1 MKKYVLV
8 MIVYDHPGVL
18 ARISS
23 LFCRKGFNINSITT
37 STTTEDDISRM
48 TFSVIA
54 DQDSVESL
62 IKQKEKLEEVRKTVV
77 LEDDSSLFRELLLLK
92 VKIRDAQVTNV
103 KEIAEVF
110 GARILDL
117 NVDSMILELTGKESK
132 IDAFLNVMKGYEV
145 IESCRTGVTGMERGS
160 LTSSTDVKETL

>member
-62 IKQKEKLEEVRKTVV
+62 IKQTEKLEEVRKTFV

-132 IDAFLNVMKGYEV
+132 IDAFLIVMKGYEV

>member
-62 IKQKEKLEEVRKTVV
+62 IKQTEKLEEVRKTFV

-145 IESCRTGVTGMERGS
+145 IESCLTGVTGMERGS

>member
-62 IKQKEKLEEVRKTVV
+62 IKKTEKLEEVRKTFV

>member
-23 LFCRKGFNINSITT
+23 LFCKKGFNINSITT
-37 STTTEDDISRM
+37 STTTEDDISRV
-48 TFSVIA
+48 TFSVLA
-54 DQDSVESL
+54 ERDSVEAL
-62 IKQKEKLEEVRKTVV
+62 IKQTEKLEEVRKTFI
-77 LEDDSSLFRELLLLK
+77 LEEETSLFRELLLLK
-92 VKIRDAQVTNV
+92 IKLNQGQVTDV
-103 KEIAEVF
+103 KEIAEIF

-117 NVDSMILELTGKESK
+117 NLDSLILELTGKESK
-132 IDAFLNVMKGYEV
+132 IDAFINVMGNYQV

-160 LTSSTDVKETL
+160 LTSSTDLKDTL

>member
-62 IKQKEKLEEVRKTVV
+62 IKQTEKLEEVRKTFV
-77 LEDDSSLFRELLLLK
+77 LEDDSSLFIELLLLK

>member
-8 MIVYDHPGVL
+8 MIDYDHPGVL

-62 IKQKEKLEEVRKTVV
+62 IKQTEKLEEVRKTFV

>member
-48 TFSVIA
+48 TFSDIS

-62 IKQKEKLEEVRKTVV
+62 IKQT
-77 LEDDSSLFRELLLLK
+77 
-92 VKIRDAQVTNV
+92 
-103 KEIAEVF
+103 
-110 GARILDL
+110 
-117 NVDSMILELTGKESK
+117 
-132 IDAFLNVMKGYEV
+132 
-145 IESCRTGVTGMERGS
+145 
-160 LTSSTDVKETL
+160 

>member
-62 IKQKEKLEEVRKTVV
+62 IKQTEKLEEVRKTFV

-132 IDAFLNVMKGYEV
+132 VDAFLNAMKGYEV
-145 IESCRTGVTGMERGS
+145 IDSCRTGVTGKERGS

>member
-23 LFCRKGFNINSITT
+23 LFCKKGFNINSITT

-54 DQDSVESL
+54 DKDSVESL
-62 IKQKEKLEEVRKTVV
+62 IKLTEKLEEVRKTFI
-77 LEDDSSLFRELLLLK
+77 LEEDTSLFRELLLLK
-92 VKIRDAQVTNV
+92 IKLSEGQVTNV
-103 KEIAEVF
+103 KEIAEIF

-117 NVDSMILELTGKESK
+117 NLDSLILELTGKESK
-132 IDAFLNVMKGYEV
+132 IDAFINVMGNYEV

-160 LTSSTDVKETL
+160 LTSSADIKDTL

>member
-62 IKQKEKLEEVRKTVV
+62 IKQTEKLEEVRKTFV
-77 LEDDSSLFRELLLLK
+77 LEDDSSIFRELLLLK

-145 IESCRTGVTGMERGS
+145 IESCRTGVTGMESGS

>member
-62 IKQKEKLEEVRKTVV
+62 IKQTEKLEEVRKTFV

-103 KEIAEVF
+103 KGIAEVF

>member
-23 LFCRKGFNINSITT
+23 LFCRKGFNINTITT

-62 IKQKEKLEEVRKTVV
+62 IKQTEKLEEVRKTFV
-77 LEDDSSLFRELLLLK
+77 LEDDSSIFRELLLLK

-160 LTSSTDVKETL
+160 LTSPTDVKETL

>member
-23 LFCRKGFNINSITT
+23 LFCRKGLNINSITT

-62 IKQKEKLEEVRKTVV
+62 IKQTEKLEEVRKTFV
-77 LEDDSSLFRELLLLK
+77 LEDDSSLFRELLFLK

-117 NVDSMILELTGKESK
+117 NVDSMILELIGKESK

>member
-1 MKKYVLV
+1 M
-8 MIVYDHPGVL
+8 
-18 ARISS
+18 
-23 LFCRKGFNINSITT
+23 
-37 STTTEDDISRM
+37 
-48 TFSVIA
+48 
-54 DQDSVESL
+54 
-62 IKQKEKLEEVRKTVV
+62 